1 MKNRLTLEMYLVILT
16 CSMQEIHNNGH
27 IETQVNAPNSTINLT
42 NKKSRWQSRFEKLKN
57 EVESDIRFEQFIDD
71 FTYYN
76 TLLDGKSMPEKL
88 KDGGFSDTEILEA
101 KRQKEKYAKKIVS
114 RQLYETEQ
122 RIDVDLFAS
131 IKLNFDTYLKDLVE
145 AKGDKRE
152 IKILLTEKVIV
163 PILELLNEE
172 GKDDFFLN
180 YTAEDIKGMIF
191 FLTGKGHI
199 NWTKYDNII
208 ERAG

>member
-1 MKNRLTLEMYLVILT
+1 LKNRLTLEMYLVILT

-191 FLTGKGHI
+191 FLTGKCHI
-199 NWTKYDNII
+199 NWTKYDNI
-208 ERAG
+208 